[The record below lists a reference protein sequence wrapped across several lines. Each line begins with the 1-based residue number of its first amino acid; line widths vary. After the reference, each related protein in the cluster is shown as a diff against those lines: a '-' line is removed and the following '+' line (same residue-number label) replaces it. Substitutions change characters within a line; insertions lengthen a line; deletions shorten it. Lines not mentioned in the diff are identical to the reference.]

1 MKRVFF
7 LYIVNLF
14 VGLFV
19 REKAKRRCVLFT
31 FQEAKLI
38 VGLILG
44 IMSVMLLPLNSHA
57 MKKLPPIKIDLAFQN
72 HNPGLGSVVPLFL
85 AVTPEVDV
93 PHATI
98 DILLPKGILL
108 LGGGTTWSG
117 ALNRGETTSIV
128 IYIQIVDT
136 GRCSIMANVRCYSS
150 KDVLEEN
157 LLFGRRAHLNMII
170 TEQEVSVS
178 TDPFIL
184 MDLERAQTP
193 EAKANLHKMRG
204 IEVATHSS
212 TKVIPPTLPDLFMP
226 KEENTARTSE
236 ETRLSSD
243 AGIEDTI
250 TVTVSGK
257 MTYKDSAGNEH
268 PIRYAKVQVID
279 VDVAVDDI
287 MGNGFTGADGSYSIV
302 ATGGDVGSGPD
313 IKVKVFAAIVSD
325 LVASVGID
333 LSSTYSMES
342 STRDDFTGSA
352 LTISLTTG
360 TPVSGSTTDS
370 NNARIFSVLDAV
382 LQFAI
387 EAYGLLGGNLMEKIR
402 VVFPGTGTSYSPFEA
417 DPLCPNLSHLGRIRV
432 LRADALDWDVIGHEY
447 GHFVADRGASTNF
460 DQSCGGSHS
469 GGTTIPANGKSD
481 GINLAWSEGWG
492 TFFSIATQVDPSS
505 TAFGLVLP
513 NIPNTGDRIYHDTED
528 GTVTDDLETIG
539 DGALT
544 GSGQGYSSEN
554 SVVAAL
560 YDLIDGNTDSSPDS
574 TAKDSINATPKDV
587 WNVLNTGDW
596 DNVGKFFNKFV
607 DMFLF
612 VNLDVLIAIS
622 DIFAMNNIAPE
633 LQEPANEEQVSS
645 AISPTFKWQ
654 ENGDPTA
661 GFEHNNFAIAIF
673 KDNFDIRS
681 LVMYKDG
688 ITTNEY
694 TFSDSDWETIIQA
707 SGGNANT
714 VYKWIVIGYNDKAP
728 IMPLAGGVGGFISN
742 FHTFT
747 ARALHIRLTW
757 NNLGAD
763 VDLHL
768 RPPDGASSTAWDY
781 SNDCAYYN
789 ETPDWGVPG
798 DTTDNPSLDR
808 DCITSCT
815 EENITLDKITESGT
829 YKVLAHYFRDH
840 DKGAS
845 TARVEIFQNGIS
857 IFDQSRTLT
866 NSGDE
871 PDTGQIWTVL
881 SVTIPDSGAISSK
894 AIDEIATR
902 RSTKPLP
909 EKYRKDE

>member
-1 MKRVFF
+1 MKRIFF

-72 HNPGLGSVVPLFL
+72 PNPGLGSVVPLFL

-117 ALNRGETTSIV
+117 ALNRGETTGIV

-212 TKVIPPTLPDLFMP
+212 TKVIPTTLPDLFMP
-226 KEENTARTSE
+226 KEEDTARTSE
-236 ETRLSSD
+236 KSRLSSD

-279 VDVAVDDI
+279 EDGAVDDI

-302 ATGGDVGSGPD
+302 ATGGDVGNGPD

-387 EAYGLLGGNLMEKIR
+387 EAYGLRGGNLMEKIR

-417 DPLCPNLSHLGRIRV
+417 DPLCPTLSHLGRIRV

-492 TFFSIATQVDPSS
+492 TFFSIAAQVDPSS

-513 NIPNTGDRIYHDTED
+513 NIPNAGDRTYHDTED

-554 SVVAAL
+554 SVMAAL

-574 TAKDSINATPKDV
+574 TSKDSINATPKDV

-596 DNVGKFFNKFV
+596 DNAGKFFNKLV

-612 VNLDVLIAIS
+612 VNLDVLITIS
-622 DIFAMNNIAPE
+622 DLFAMNNIAPE
-633 LQEPANEEQVSS
+633 LQEPANEEQVSG

-661 GFEHNNFAIAIF
+661 GFEHNNFAIVIF
-673 KDNFDIRS
+673 KDNF
-681 LVMYKDG
+681 G
-688 ITTNEY
+688 
-694 TFSDSDWETIIQA
+694 
-707 SGGNANT
+707 
-714 VYKWIVIGYNDKAP
+714 
-728 IMPLAGGVGGFISN
+728 
-742 FHTFT
+742 H
-747 ARALHIRLTW
+747 
-757 NNLGAD
+757 
-763 VDLHL
+763 
-768 RPPDGASSTAWDY
+768 
-781 SNDCAYYN
+781 
-789 ETPDWGVPG
+789 
-798 DTTDNPSLDR
+798 
-808 DCITSCT
+808 
-815 EENITLDKITESGT
+815 
-829 YKVLAHYFRDH
+829 
-840 DKGAS
+840 
-845 TARVEIFQNGIS
+845 
-857 IFDQSRTLT
+857 
-866 NSGDE
+866 
-871 PDTGQIWTVL
+871 
-881 SVTIPDSGAISSK
+881 
-894 AIDEIATR
+894 
-902 RSTKPLP
+902 
-909 EKYRKDE
+909 